1 MFSALGVEVAGQ
13 RAERL
18 ADLRLP
24 PKQRNQI
31 QSELRTRSL
40 AVFASQQ
47 DGRRRRNRP
56 RRLLHRPD
64 GRPDGGEKVPEL
76 KILALTC
83 GAQPC
88 YCSPRQTEEFITL
101 WQLHHGCL
109 LSREIEVMGSISCDS
124 HNRSLH

>member
-40 AVFASQQ
+40 AVFASRQ

-56 RRLLHRPD
+56 RRLLQRPD
-64 GRPDGGEKVPEL
+64 GRPDGGEKISEL
-76 KILALTC
+76 KIFSKVTIQKPDTFDKRTNLLLVLRLF
-83 GAQPC
+83 GILPC
-88 YCSPRQTEEFITL
+88 S
-101 WQLHHGCL
+101 
-109 LSREIEVMGSISCDS
+109 
-124 HNRSLH
+124 

>member
-40 AVFASQQ
+40 AVFASRQ

-64 GRPDGGEKVPEL
+64 GRPDGGEKVP
-76 KILALTC
+76 
-83 GAQPC
+83 
-88 YCSPRQTEEFITL
+88 
-101 WQLHHGCL
+101 
-109 LSREIEVMGSISCDS
+109 
-124 HNRSLH
+124 